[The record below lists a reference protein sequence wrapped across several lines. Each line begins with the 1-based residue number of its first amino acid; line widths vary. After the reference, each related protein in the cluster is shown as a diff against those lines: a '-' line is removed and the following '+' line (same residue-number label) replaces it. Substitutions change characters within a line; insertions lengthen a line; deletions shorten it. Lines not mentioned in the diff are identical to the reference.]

1 MLNVAMQLRSVY
13 WTKMYQNDSL
23 QIFFLSLSPLS
34 LKLLFFNY
42 HNFLSFL

>member
-23 QIFFLSLSPLS
+23 QIFFFIIITTIVEITIFQLS
-34 LKLLFFNY
+34 
-42 HNFLSFL
+42 